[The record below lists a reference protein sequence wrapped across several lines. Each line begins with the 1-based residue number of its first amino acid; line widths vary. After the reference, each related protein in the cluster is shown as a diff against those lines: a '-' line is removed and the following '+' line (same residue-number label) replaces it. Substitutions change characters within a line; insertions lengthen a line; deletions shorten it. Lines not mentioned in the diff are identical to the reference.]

1 MKRLI
6 TILTVITLAVGL
18 ITCLWSYDQSKANAS
33 DLLVI
38 RAQIANIQKS
48 FEAAEKRRRAEN
60 VEERIWLLEQ
70 RFVGKEIPLSTREE
84 IRRLEKELKELR
96 GDK

>member
-6 TILTVITLAVGL
+6 TILTTITLAVGL
-18 ITCLWSYDQSKANAS
+18 ITCLWSYDKSKANAS

-38 RAQIANIQKS
+38 RAQIANLQTA
-48 FEAAEKRRRAEN
+48 FTEDQKRRRANDIEQ
-60 VEERIWLLEQ
+60 RIWTLED
-70 RFVGKEIPLSTREE
+70 RFEGRQLTQSVKEEL
-84 IRRLEKELKELR
+84 RRLKKELKELR

>member
-1 MKRLI
+1 MKRAI
-6 TILTVITLAVGL
+6 TILTIITLAVGL

-38 RAQIANIQKS
+38 RAQIANIQQAFKDDQQ
-48 FEAAEKRRRAEN
+48 RRRAQDIEK
-60 VEERIWLLEQ
+60 RIWQLED
-70 RFVGKEIPLSTREE
+70 RFEGKAFTQSAKEE
-84 IRRLEKELKELR
+84 VRRLKQELKELR

>member
-1 MKRLI
+1 MKRAI
-6 TILTVITLAVGL
+6 TILTIITLAVGL
-18 ITCLWSYDQSKANAS
+18 ITCLVGYDRQLAKAA

-48 FEAAEKRRRAEN
+48 FESAEKRRRAN
-60 VEERIWLLEQ
+60 DIEQ
-70 RFVGKEIPLSTREE
+70 RLWALGDRFEGRVIPQSTKEE